1 MEAIEGVR
9 FDFTGRRVLVTG
21 ATSGIGAAI
30 ARAFADAG
38 AEVVSTGTRAS
49 AADYDV
55 APSGDYRRF
64 RLGNADDTASLA
76 ASLDR
81 LDVLVNNAGATG
93 HPEDFAEAVDVNLK
107 GVHALTTALAPLLEA
122 SAQPG
127 GGAVVSIAS
136 MMAVFGNSIFP
147 GYSAAKAGLLLMTK
161 SLAQGWGGR
170 GIRINV
176 VAPGPVRTP
185 MTERYADDP
194 AYGPATAQRMAL
206 GRWGQPED
214 IAGPVLFLASPAAA
228 FITGEC
234 LIASGG
240 YMIAEA

>member
-1 MEAIEGVR
+1 MAAVS
-9 FDFTGRRVLVTG
+9 FDFSCRRVLVTG

-38 AEVVSTGTRAS
+38 AEVIATGTRPS
-49 AADYDV
+49 AGDYAD
-55 APSGDYRRF
+55 PPPGEYRRF
-64 RLGNADDTASLA
+64 LLGDA
-76 ASLDR
+76 ASTDALIASIDR
-81 LDVLVNNAGATG
+81 LDILVNNAGATG
-93 HPEDFAEAVDVNLK
+93 HPEDFAAAVQTNLT
-107 GVHALTTALAPLLEA
+107 GVHRLTTGLAPLLEA
-122 SAQPG
+122 SDMPG

-147 GYSAAKAGLLLMTK
+147 GYSAAKAGLLLLTK

-170 GIRINV
+170 IRINA

-194 AYGPATAQRMAL
+194 AYGPATAARMAL
-206 GRWGQPED
+206 GRWGDPQD

>member
-1 MEAIEGVR
+1 MMQGVT

-21 ATSGIGAAI
+21 ATSGIGAGI

-38 AEVVSTGTRAS
+38 ADVIATGTRP
-49 AADYDV
+49 AATDYDV
-55 APSGDYRRF
+55 PPSGAYRQF
-64 RLGNADDTASLA
+64 LLGDPASTAALA
-76 ASLDR
+76 ASLNR
-81 LDVLVNNAGATG
+81 LDILVNNAGATS
-93 HPEDFAEAVDVNLK
+93 HPEDFDSAVDVNLK
-107 GVHALTTALAPLLEA
+107 GVHRLTTAVAPLLEA
-122 SAQPG
+122 SALPG
-127 GGAVVSIAS
+127 GGAVVSIIS

-147 GYSAAKAGLLLMTK
+147 GYSAAKAGLVLMTK
-161 SLAQGWGGR
+161 SLAQGWGQR
-170 GIRINV
+170 GIRINA

-185 MTERYADDP
+185 MTMRYADDP

-206 GRWGQPED
+206 GRWGEPDD

-234 LIASGG
+234 LVASGG

>member
-1 MEAIEGVR
+1 MHGIS

-38 AEVVSTGTRAS
+38 AEVISTGTKAS
-49 AADYDV
+49 AADYD
-55 APSGDYRRF
+55 APPPGEYRQF
-64 RLGNADDTASLA
+64 LLGNAASTDALA

-81 LDVLVNNAGATG
+81 LDILVNNAGATS
-93 HPEDFAEAVDVNLK
+93 HPEDFGEAVDVNLK
-107 GVHALTTALAPLLEA
+107 GVHRLTTAVAPLLEA
-122 SAQPG
+122 SSHPG
-127 GGAVVSIAS
+127 GGAVVSIIS

-147 GYSAAKAGLLLMTK
+147 GYSAAKAGLVLMTK
-161 SLAQGWGGR
+161 SLAQGWGQR
-170 GIRINV
+170 SIRINA

-185 MTERYADDP
+185 MTIRYADDP

-206 GRWGQPED
+206 NRWGEPED
-214 IAGPVLFLASPAAA
+214 IAGPVLFLASSAAA

-234 LIASGG
+234 LVASGG